1 VLSPSHLLLACI
13 LAQNKKS
20 YFHAMKI
27 RKDLTKQDYF
37 GEKKRERSN

>member
-27 RKDLTKQDYF
+27 RKHLTKQDYF
-37 GEKKRERSN
+37 GGKKREK